1 MTTLQ
6 ARVPEGLAK
15 EVNRLVKL
23 GLFKNES
30 EVIQIA
36 LKKMLAEQSREYLRD
51 IVKNMGIKE
60 KEMISEWKKI
70 RE

>member
-6 ARVPEGLAK
+6 ATVPEKLVK

-23 GLFKNES
+23 GLFKDES
-30 EVIQIA
+30 EVVEVA

-51 IVKNMGIKE
+51 LVKNMGIK
-60 KEMISEWKKI
+60 KREMLDEWKKM
-70 RE
+70 RV